1 MDIYLY
7 LLKVI
12 GRTVAEAPILW
23 PPDTKSWLIGKD
35 PDGGKDQRQK
45 EKVWQRIKW
54 LDSNTNSMDMNL
66 SKHQDIV
73 EDRGA

>member
-23 PPDTKSWLIGKD
+23 PPVTKSWLIGKD